1 MKKLTFLKTMFL
13 AVVLMV
19 GSLSAFAQTTVTYS
33 FSSSNEAGL
42 NQAKPGIAVDENIGF
57 ASFKN
62 SGTSN
67 PVVLNGQL
75 RLYQNAETGGSIK
88 IYANN
93 GVTITQVIVHAS
105 DRTGPAAYT
114 VDGGTETKLDKNTI
128 YTMSGL
134 SATDVVEFY
143 QKDAAKAN
151 RIYVDK
157 FEVTYTTS
165 SSTEPT
171 LTASP
176 TSLDF
181 GEVNIGET
189 AEKEITVTGLNLT
202 TAPTHTVSGTGFTV
216 AGELTADGG
225 TLTVT
230 YAPTAEGASTGTL
243 TITGDEQTATVDLS
257 GTGVTPPLAA
267 PVANDV
273 TDKTGTS
280 FIASWNAV
288 EGATSYNVYV
298 YTKAEGSDVVASD
311 LFISEYVE
319 GSSFNKY
326 IEIYNGTGET
336 VDLSNYSLKKETNG
350 AGGYT
355 NKLTLEGNLENGKTY
370 VIAHEQAT
378 IFTGA
383 NLSTTSQV
391 INFNGDDAVA
401 LFKGEVQID
410 EVGILGG
417 GKGIKWGEDL
427 TLVRKS
433 TVTSPNATFD
443 LNDWDELGKDEHQL
457 GSHTMGSAPAPAPRQ
472 KAARPYRVNAATD
485 EQITGSPFNTTETS
499 YEVTGLDKSQAYY
512 YSVTAVRG
520 EEESAYSNEVG
531 PISLVATGLSKAT
544 LTDAAAW
551 TANGKVM
558 LNATAGEV
566 IEVYNVAGQKVVS
579 RLATDGLNEVAVQ
592 LRGVAIV
599 KVGNRISKVVL

>member
-105 DRTGPAAYT
+105 GGTGPAAYT

-243 TITGDEQTATVDLS
+243 TITGDEQTATVALS
-257 GTGVTPPLAA
+257 GTGVTPIAPGEIPDVIISEVYGGGGNSGAPLSHDF
-267 PVANDV
+267 VELFN
-273 TDKTGTS
+273 TTGAEIDIS
-280 FIASWNAV
+280 GWSIQYYSAS
-288 EGATSYNVYV
+288 GTTPSTTNVFV
-298 YTKAEGSDVVASD
+298 LPEGSKIPANGHF
-311 LFISEYVE
+311 LIQCAA
-319 GSSFNKY
+319 GSN
-326 IEIYNGTGET
+326 EA
-336 VDLSNYSLKKETNG
+336 G
-350 AGGYT
+350 ALPT
-355 NKLTLEGNLENGKTY
+355 P
-370 VIAHEQAT
+370 
-378 IFTGA
+378 
-383 NLSTTSQV
+383 
-391 INFNGDDAVA
+391 DAVA
-401 LFKGEVQID
+401 ESGMTMGAKSGKVALFSTGDAQDINDISSLLDNPNFKDYVPYGSATPVW
-410 EVGILGG
+410 GTALGV
-417 GKGIKWGEDL
+417 L
-427 TLVRKS
+427 T
-433 TVTSPNATFD
+433 NAT
-443 LNDWDELGKDEHQL
+443 
-457 GSHTMGSAPAPAPRQ
+457 SATR
-472 KAARPYRVNAATD
+472 KLTN
-485 EQITGSPFNTTETS
+485 GS
-499 YEVTGLDKSQAYY
+499 YEY
-512 YSVTAVRG
+512 TADVG
-520 EEESAYSNEVG
+520 ADFEVVKPNPQNSSNV
-531 PISLVATGLSKAT
+531 LTGLSKAT
-544 LTDAAAW
+544 LTDATAW